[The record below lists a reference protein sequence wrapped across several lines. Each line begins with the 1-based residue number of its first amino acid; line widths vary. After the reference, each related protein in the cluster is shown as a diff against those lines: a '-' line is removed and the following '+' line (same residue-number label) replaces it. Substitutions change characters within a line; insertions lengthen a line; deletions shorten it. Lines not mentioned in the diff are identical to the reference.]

1 MKQQNRIFLAF
12 GSQPVTHFSIYFSLF
27 FEATRISQ
35 TLSGKLIFFFLS
47 ELIVLVIYGSYDMCH
62 FTGCSYWK
70 YVDDVTI
77 SEVAPAR
84 ATTTLQSERDA
95 LNSWADK
102 NNMKL
107 NPKKCKELTVHFRR
121 HIEHF
126 PPVLAVNGN
135 ALGTVEACKV
145 LGVTIQSNL
154 NWGSHVNE

>member
-1 MKQQNRIFLAF
+1 
-12 GSQPVTHFSIYFSLF
+12 
-27 FEATRISQ
+27 
-35 TLSGKLIFFFLS
+35 
-47 ELIVLVIYGSYDMCH
+47 MCH
-62 FTGCSYWK
+62 FIITGCSYWK
-70 YVDDVTI
+70 YVGDVTI
-77 SEVAPAR
+77 SEVVPAR
-84 ATTTLQSERDA
+84 ATTTLQSELDA

-107 NPKKCKELTVHFRR
+107 NLKKCKELTVHFRR

-135 ALGTVEACKV
+135 ALGTVEARKV